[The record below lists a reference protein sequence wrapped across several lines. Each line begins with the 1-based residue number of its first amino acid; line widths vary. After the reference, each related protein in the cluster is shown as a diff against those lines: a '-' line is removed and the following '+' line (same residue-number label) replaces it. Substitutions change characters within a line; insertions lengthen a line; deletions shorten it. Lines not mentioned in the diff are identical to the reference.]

1 MLAFAML
8 ADAAVTAEFKNE
20 GSDVTEAIALH
31 GGRSFYEERP
41 EAEEVFVGWL
51 REAPVVTGPDTRDL
65 PLALE
70 MEGESLPIYALAKAA
85 ERLRPLLE
93 SRVRMVGKRI
103 DLREEGGGIE
113 IWPSSAAE
121 LVE

>member
-1 MLAFAML
+1 
-8 ADAAVTAEFKNE
+8 
-20 GSDVTEAIALH
+20 
-31 GGRSFYEERP
+31 
-41 EAEEVFVGWL
+41 
-51 REAPVVTGPDTRDL
+51 
-65 PLALE
+65 
-70 MEGESLPIYALAKAA
+70 MEGESLPIYALAEAA